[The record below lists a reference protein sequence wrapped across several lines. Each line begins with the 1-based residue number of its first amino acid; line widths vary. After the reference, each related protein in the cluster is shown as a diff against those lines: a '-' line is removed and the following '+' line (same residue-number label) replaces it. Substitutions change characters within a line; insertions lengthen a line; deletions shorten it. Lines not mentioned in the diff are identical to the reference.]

1 MTLKL
6 TQITSLPTLIQKI
19 KTLPLPIKTS
29 YKFALLG
36 LDVERHVN
44 FYREQLQ
51 SIIQN
56 YGQKDEKGNLI
67 PTEDGNGVLLASETY
82 NEAYAKVAELEDLE
96 VELKD
101 ISFKL
106 EDFGTLELTPEE
118 VAQLLPF
125 IKEEE

>member
-6 TQITSLPTLIQKI
+6 TQITSLPSLIQKI

-36 LDVERHVN
+36 LDVEKHVN
-44 FYREQLQ
+44 FYQEKFREILTE
-51 SIIQN
+51 
-56 YGQKDEKGNLI
+56 YGQKDEEGNFV
-67 PTEDGNGVLLASETY
+67 PTEDGRGVVLIPEKRD
-82 NEAYAKVAELEDLE
+82 EAYAKVAELEDLE

-101 ISFKL
+101 VSFKL
-106 EDFGTLELTPEE
+106 DDFGTLELTPEE